1 MANRP
6 ASDLPPP
13 HDSAVDDREPMTSRR
28 RSRSDSLRRRQRRFA
43 YLLLMPAV
51 MFVGLLIA
59 YPLFVAVE
67 LSLTPG
73 RFATLDTASSSL
85 SLEHYIQVF
94 VSPDTLY
101 HLWLTFVYMA
111 GTLVP
116 AFLIGLAVA
125 LLLRDPFP
133 ARRWLRSL
141 ILLPWAV
148 PGVAASAIF
157 LWMLDGSFGIINKML
172 TALSIIERPI
182 AWYSDPRT
190 AMVAVIFPTVWKLF
204 PFFAMILL
212 ASLQTVPTELYESAR
227 VDGAGVWQRYRAV
240 TWPGIRGAAYSALLI
255 GGLGVFREFDFIY
268 PLTRGGPSDVTTTL
282 AISIYREAFQFSNMG
297 FASAL
302 GVVSTLIAGVMV
314 IFGGRAMAKVND

>member
-6 ASDLPPP
+6 AAELAPP
-13 HDSAVDDREPMTSRR
+13 HHRTLDLEPQASRR
-28 RSRSDSLRRRQRRFA
+28 RRRRNSLSRRQRRFA
-43 YLLLMPAV
+43 YLLLTPAV
-51 MFVGLLIA
+51 GFVGLLIA

-73 RFATLDTASSSL
+73 RFATLDTTSSSL
-85 SLEHYIQVF
+85 SLEHYVAVF
-94 VSPDTLY
+94 LKPDTLMQ
-101 HLWLTFVYMA
+101 LWLTAVYMV

-116 AFLIGLAVA
+116 AFLLGLVVA

-133 ARRWLRSL
+133 GRRWLRSL

-157 LWMLDGSFGIINKML
+157 LWMLDGSFGVINKIL
-172 TALSIIERPI
+172 TTLSIIERPI
-182 AWYSDPRT
+182 AWYSDPST
-190 AMVAVIFPTVWKLF
+190 AMAAVIFPTVWKLF

-227 VDGAGVWQRYRAV
+227 VDGAGAWQRYRSV

-268 PLTRGGPSDVTTTL
+268 PLTRGGPSDVTATM

-314 IFGGRAMAKVND
+314 IFGGRAMSRAND